1 LDKIGLKIVIN
12 GDDPEL
18 ARQANIIA
26 PVRDNGNLLLCTL
39 LLGNVAVNA
48 YLSILMSDLTSGT
61 VGFLLS
67 TILIVIF
74 GEIIPQALC
83 SRNALYIGSLA
94 VPLVKVIMF
103 LLYPFTKPLSI
114 ALDWLL
120 GEEIGT
126 IHSRQGLQEL
136 LKIHVQHGAMNE
148 EAGRVTQGALNYQ
161 DLDVGKV
168 MTQLSDVFMLSAS
181 DNLNFKKITEIF
193 KCGYSRIPVYEKDR
207 TDIIGLIFVKDL
219 IFVDPQDDT
228 PVRNFIQIFSRSYHL
243 VWPDQ
248 KLGDVLRLFKRGK
261 SHIAI
266 VRDVNQNEG
275 NGDPFY
281 EVKGVITLEDILEEI
296 IGDEIMDETDDR
308 VTNDGDSITNS
319 NSGVER
325 VGHSDFDYE
334 KLRLL
339 DTGKLEYEQLS
350 ENEANAIG
358 SHLRTNI
365 KQFRGLEVTE
375 IMMDR
380 LLDGCPVHDIARIT
394 SEDSNTHHTDD
405 FLFSNGVEIDEMV
418 LVITGK
424 LIVLA
429 GRDEYRSEAGPWSVI
444 GAEAMVSD
452 AAYIPDYSAYISTE
466 ELRCIRITREQ
477 WQKAMGGEY
486 VWQSYGSSYVP
497 KESRKRLTSKS
508 TIFKASFDEIVI
520 QEKNSSK
527 SIETF
532 EIDIETGRGDD
543 NNNNN
548 NKEIIKKK
556 SVGKEYQKI

>member
-1 LDKIGLKIVIN
+1 MLGLDKIGLKIVIN
-12 GDDPEL
+12 GEDPVL
-18 ARQANIIA
+18 AAQAKIIA
-26 PVRDNGNLLLCTL
+26 PIRDNGNLLLCTL

-61 VGFLLS
+61 VGFVSS

-83 SRNALYIGSLA
+83 SRNALYVGSVA
-94 VPLVKVIMF
+94 VPVVKVIMF
-103 LLYPFTKPLSI
+103 FLYPFTKPLSI

-136 LKIHVQHGAMNE
+136 LKIHVLHGAMNE

-161 DLDVGKV
+161 DFCVSKV
-168 MTQLSDVFMLSAS
+168 MTNLSEVFMLSAS

-207 TDIIGLIFVKDL
+207 KDIIGLIFVKDL
-219 IFVDPQDDT
+219 IFVDPQDET
-228 PVRNFIQIFSRSYHL
+228 PVRNFIQIFNRTYHL

-248 KLGDVLRLFKRGK
+248 KLGDVLRIFKRGK

-266 VRDVNQNEG
+266 VRDVVTNEG

-308 VTNDGDSITNS
+308 LTDDGSIANS
-319 NSGVER
+319 NSGIER
-325 VGHSDFDYE
+325 IGHSDFDYE

-350 ENEANAIG
+350 ENEASAIG

-380 LLDGCPVHDIARIT
+380 LLDGCPVYDIVRIT
-394 SEDSNTHHTDD
+394 SKDCSTHHVDD
-405 FLFSNGVEIDEMV
+405 FLFNNGVKTDEMV

-429 GRDEYRSEAGPWSVI
+429 GRDEYRSESGPWSVV
-444 GAEAMVSD
+444 GAEAMVCKE
-452 AAYIPDYSAYISTE
+452 AYIPDYSAYIATE
-466 ELRCIRITREQ
+466 ELRCIRINRQQ
-477 WQKAMGGEY
+477 WEKAMRGEY
-486 VWQSYGSSYVP
+486 VWQSYGASYVP
-497 KESRKRLTSKS
+497 KDKRTRLTSKS
-508 TIFKASFDEIVI
+508 TVFKASFDDISI
-520 QEKNSSK
+520 QEIKNSK
-527 SIETF
+527 TIETF
-532 EIDIETGRGDD
+532 EIDIETGHGD
-543 NNNNN
+543 NE
-548 NKEIIKKK
+548 KEIITKK
-556 SVGKEYQKI
+556 SDGKEYHKI